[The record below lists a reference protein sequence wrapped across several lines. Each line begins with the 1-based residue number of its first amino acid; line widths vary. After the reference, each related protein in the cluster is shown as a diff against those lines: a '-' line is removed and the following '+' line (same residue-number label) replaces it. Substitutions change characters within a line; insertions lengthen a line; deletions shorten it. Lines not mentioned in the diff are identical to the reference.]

1 MFAPH
6 ALRAWV
12 AGFLV
17 AWHPGAIAASPVK
30 LSPAPVATASA
41 VAAGVATG
49 PRTVTLPQR
58 RHRYVPPKPAQDA
71 NPGIG
76 GARRIFGSAKM
87 RLSRSDQGEAFDPV
101 EFQAKLDQLTAKTT
115 ARRLG
120 RRELQSQLIDEA
132 QVQGW
137 FETCDRDRNGWLALG
152 EAAVSMSFDR
162 NRFQAFDE
170 DRDGRLDPYEFD
182 DVVMH
187 AILSVGRFAPP
198 RHAPPSPAAP
208 TRTPEQMRNAYD
220 SNLDRALDGLELAQV
235 LADYDRRALSPERV
249 VETLDGSGDGRLDAG
264 ELGGLNALLYP
275 VEVDEAAGA
284 ADEAPARTIEDL
296 FGQVVQRGESGS
308 VLGPPLIVGPV
319 GHFRRLDLD
328 GDGYI
333 SVQDLDTLLRPVRS
347 SIRPL
352 TVINTLDRDGDSR
365 LDEREF
371 LGCLHGS
378 AR

>member
-1 MFAPH
+1 
-6 ALRAWV
+6 
-12 AGFLV
+12 
-17 AWHPGAIAASPVK
+17 
-30 LSPAPVATASA
+30 
-41 VAAGVATG
+41 
-49 PRTVTLPQR
+49 
-58 RHRYVPPKPAQDA
+58 VPPRPDGDA

-87 RLSRSDQGEAFDPV
+87 RLSRSDQGEEFDPV

-120 RRELQSQLIDEA
+120 RRELQSQLVDEA

-137 FETCDRDRNGWLALG
+137 FETCDHDRNGWLALG
-152 EAAVSMSFDR
+152 EAAASMNFDR

-182 DVVMH
+182 DIVLH
-187 AILSVGRFAPP
+187 AVLSVGRFTPP
-198 RHAPPSPAAP
+198 RHAPPAPPPP

-220 SNLDRALDGLELAQV
+220 TNLDRALDALELAQV
-235 LADYDRRALSPERV
+235 LADYDRRVLSPERV
-249 VETLDGSGDGRLDAG
+249 VEGLDQSTDGRLDAV

-275 VEVDEAAGA
+275 IEVDEPTAA
-284 ADEAPARTIEDL
+284 ADDAPARTVEDL
-296 FGQVVQRGESGS
+296 FGQVVPRGDSGS
-308 VLGPPLIVGPV
+308 VLGPPLIAGPV

-347 SIRPL
+347 AIRPL

-365 LDEREF
+365 LDQREF
-371 LGCLHGS
+371 LSSLHAG